1 MAIRK
6 PFDDVGRGNETG
18 ISTVAVPGEP
28 STIIFD
34 VPTDLSIGTND
45 TLDRLDIGIRAFDST
60 TIYQIQI
67 TNTRSLGSATV
78 VVPIGTSVG
87 AAAAVIIAR
96 AVNANNNLVASN
108 NGAEVT
114 ISNAVA
120 GLVASSPTITP
131 EGTVTNPPSI
141 KDSDR
146 GADPTT
152 LEVDSYS
159 FSGPFTNANPS
170 GDPIQGLTRMAM
182 LFNEFIFNIGNGQ
195 TFVSHVSAT
204 ESLKTKLI
212 AAFPQN
218 FASDGITRT
227 SAQLGKIALKGSRR
241 DSNGLVGRGKRNIN
255 SVFVNETADFGL
267 RQIVLRIFD
276 SVTELFIRIAEPTS
290 TPIPIAAFARNEMR
304 NLSVDFGELE
314 RALGSLTPK
323 PYENTIVDLSSDQGL
338 LIYSDDLS
346 SKIVNFSGTSP
357 GDLRTALTDAIRLKL
372 RN

>member
-6 PFDDVGRGNETG
+6 PFDDVGRGNETA

-34 VPTDLSIGTND
+34 VPTDLVIGTALTDEVIVRMRPVGATIPLVIQITRTRTLGSAAVVVAIGTN
-45 TLDRLDIGIRAFDST
+45 A
-60 TIYQIQI
+60 
-67 TNTRSLGSATV
+67 
-78 VVPIGTSVG
+78 G
-87 AAAAVIIAR
+87 ADAAVIIAR
-96 AVNANNNLVASN
+96 AVNANTNFIASN

-120 GLVASSPTITP
+120 GLVGASPILETG
-131 EGTVTNPPSI
+131 GTVTNPPSI
-141 KDSDR
+141 KDSDL
-146 GADPTT
+146 GSDPTSV
-152 LEVDSYS
+152 EVDSYS

-170 GDPIQGLTRMAM
+170 GDPIQGLTRMGM
-182 LFNEFIFNIGNGQ
+182 LFNQFIFNVGDVVSEAGQ
-195 TFVSHVSAT
+195 ISAAAKLRT
-204 ESLKTKLI
+204 SLI
-212 AAFPQN
+212 AAFPQS

-227 SAQLGKIALKGSRR
+227 SAQSGKIALKGSRR

-255 SVFVNETADFGL
+255 SIFVNETADFGL

-276 SVTELFIRIAEPTS
+276 SVTELFILIAEGTS
-290 TPIPIAAFARNEMR
+290 SAAAVAAFARNEMR

-314 RALGSLTPK
+314 RALGSLTPR

-346 SKIVNFSGTSP
+346 SKIVNFSGTLI
-357 GDLRTALTDAIRLKL
+357 GDLRTALDGAIRLKL